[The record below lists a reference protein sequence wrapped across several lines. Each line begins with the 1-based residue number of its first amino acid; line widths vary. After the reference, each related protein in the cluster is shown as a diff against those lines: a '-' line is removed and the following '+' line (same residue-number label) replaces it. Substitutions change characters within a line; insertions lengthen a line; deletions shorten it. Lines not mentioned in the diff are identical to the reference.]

1 MAKDGIPA
9 DTAKMG
15 FEEALAEL
23 EKIVRRLEEG
33 EGKLDDSIKAYER
46 GVSLK
51 KHCEAKLQEAQMRVE
66 KIIPQAPGSADAEPM
81 DVD

>member
-1 MAKDGIPA
+1 MAKDTVPA
-9 DTAKMG
+9 DIAKLG
-15 FEEALAEL
+15 FEEALSEL

-46 GVSLK
+46 GVMLK
-51 KHCEAKLQEAQMRVE
+51 KHCQAKLQEAQMRVE
-66 KIIPQAPGSADAEPM
+66 KIIPQSPGSADSEPL